1 MCNANAHVAHTIS
14 PSPYSLLPHLYTY
27 NTQAVSAAAAAV
39 TYTQTSLHMYVR
51 IHTHAHID
59 KQQQQPKSRERT
71 NISRSRSAKLLRL
84 CAHDANVDVNV
95 VFAIGSVGSPKQH
108 FVARALPVGASRAS
122 EPHSVAVAVTVA
134 VASSLFFLF
143 FLAFCLPTCLSCVR
157 LSVCVRV

>member
-1 MCNANAHVAHTIS
+1 MQMRMWHTQY
-14 PSPYSLLPHLYTY
+14 PPPPTPFSLTFTLTTHKLSQLQQQQLRTHKQAYICTY
-27 NTQAVSAAAAAV
+27 
-39 TYTQTSLHMYVR
+39 R
-51 IHTHAHID
+51 HTHAHID

-95 VFAIGSVGSPKQH
+95 VFAIGSPKQH

-134 VASSLFFLF
+134 VASSLFFCF
-143 FLAFCLPTCLSCVR
+143 FSPFAFPPVSHAYVSQC
-157 LSVCVRV
+157 VCVCE